1 MAKKPSTST
10 SISGSRI
17 NRAAISGGA
26 WQFRESVPEGHKL
39 KPMKYSQI
47 KSRILDKADSW
58 YGGGYHGKTVDMLKD
73 NGLKGTEKSRAAA
86 RSDSA
91 KRAVATKQGK
101 SAAKPSASKNPNWRS
116 EAARKAAAT
125 RRARGTAGKS

>member
-17 NRAAISGGA
+17 NRAAISVGA

-47 KSRILDKADSW
+47 KSRILDEAESW
-58 YGGGYHGKTVDMLKD
+58 YGGGYHGKQVEQLKK

-86 RSDSA
+86 RSEAA
-91 KRAVATKQGK
+91 KKAVATKQGK

-125 RRARGTAGKS
+125 RRARGTAGKG